1 MTTTMGSG
9 INPPHVSVLYQ
20 PIITALRPKSPG
32 RYVDAT
38 IGAGGHAWGMLT
50 ESSPKGQL
58 LGLDVD
64 PRALEIAR
72 ERLLPF
78 SERVR
83 LVHSSYTAL
92 ATELLRFGW
101 DHVDGIVIDLGVS
114 SMQIDSPERG
124 FSFLKE
130 GPLDMRF
137 DPTQPSS
144 AADLVNNSSE
154 EDLADIL
161 WRYGD
166 ERFSR
171 RIARAI
177 VQARPLHST
186 LELAAVIAKNAGKPG
201 KIHPA
206 TRSFQALRIAVNREL
221 SSLTEFLPQAIDSL
235 APGGRVAVIS
245 FHSLEDRIVKQYFR
259 QESRDCNCPPEQPV
273 CTCNHK
279 ASLLEITRHPI
290 EADETEIKMN
300 PRSRSAKLRVAEK
313 ILRSSDD

>member
-1 MTTTMGSG
+1 MIDSG

-20 PIITALRPKSPG
+20 QIITALRPESPG
-32 RYVDAT
+32 LYVDAT
-38 IGAGGHAWGMLT
+38 IGAGGHAWGILT
-50 ESSPKGQL
+50 QSSPDGKL
-58 LGLDVD
+58 LGLDLD
-64 PRALEIAR
+64 PQALEIAR
-72 ERLLPF
+72 QRLLSF
-78 SERVR
+78 SNRVR

-92 ATELLRFGW
+92 STELLTSGW

-124 FSFLKE
+124 FSFLKD

-137 DPTQPSS
+137 DPSQSVS
-144 AADLVNNSSE
+144 AADLVNHAPE
-154 EDLADIL
+154 EDLADLL

-166 ERFSR
+166 ERSSR

-177 VQARPLHST
+177 VQARPLRTT
-186 LELAAVIAKNAGKPG
+186 LELATVIAKNAGKPG

-221 SSLTEFLPQAIDSL
+221 NSLADFLPQAIQVL
-235 APGGRVAVIS
+235 APGGRLAIIS
-245 FHSLEDRIVKQYFR
+245 FHSLEDRIVKQFFR
-259 QESRDCNCPPEQPV
+259 QESRDCICPTEQPV

-279 ASLLEITRHPI
+279 ASIIEITRRPI
-290 EADETEIKMN
+290 EAEVEETKKN

-313 ILRSSDD
+313 KIENLT